1 MIQVEIVWGV
11 IFAAIADG
19 YQDQGKISQG
29 LPTKIVRHEPVAVDK
44 WPWDRDCPSY
54 LLLAKRRVVEIL
66 LAEDE
71 EDENGNTISC
81 HLLPENA

>member
-1 MIQVEIVWGV
+1 MIQVKNVWGV
-11 IFAAIADG
+11 IFAAISDCN
-19 YQDQGKISQG
+19 QDQEISQG

-44 WPWDRDCPSY
+44 WPWDRDYPSY
-54 LLLAKRRVVEIL
+54 LLLAKTRVVEIL